1 MFTTAIPVHRVTPE
15 KIEQLGEKDIFV
27 FGSTLMGTHFGDAAQ
42 VAYEKFGAGG
52 VAEGLKGSAYAIPVV
67 RAGVDMVKPHI
78 DTFLSFARSH
88 PEYHYLVT
96 RIGCGIADFS
106 DEEIAPLFAP
116 AVELEQVSLPAS
128 FWKILLRRGLY
139 MPRLPQE
146 RIASDHIDHLA
157 ENEIFVFGSNLAGKH
172 YGGAAFVANK
182 KFGAEW
188 GVGSGLTGQTYAIPT
203 MRAGVEMIKPYVD
216 EFLAFARN
224 HPEYRFLVTRVGCG
238 IAGFSDREIAPLF
251 REAADIANIALPLSF
266 CRVIFSPD

>member
-96 RIGCGIADFS
+96 RIGCGIAGFS

-116 AVELEQVSLPAS
+116 AVEMEQVSLPAS
-128 FWKILLRRGLY
+128 FWKILLRRGLF

-172 YGGAAFVANK
+172 YGEPLLWPIRNSAPSGAWGAALP
-182 KFGAEW
+182 GR
-188 GVGSGLTGQTYAIPT
+188 P
-203 MRAGVEMIKPYVD
+203 MPY
-216 EFLAFARN
+216 
-224 HPEYRFLVTRVGCG
+224 PPCG
-238 IAGFSDREIAPLF
+238 PAWR
-251 REAADIANIALPLSF
+251 
-266 CRVIFSPD
+266 

>member
-88 PEYHYLVT
+88 PEYHYFVT
-96 RIGCGIADFS
+96 RIGCGIAGFS

-238 IAGFSDREIAPLF
+238 PYCPAGSRG
-251 REAADIANIALPLSF
+251 
-266 CRVIFSPD
+266 CRPQP

>member
-1 MFTTAIPVHRVTPE
+1 MISDQVTQGADRAPYRS
-15 KIEQLGEKDIFV
+15 LFY
-27 FGSTLMGTHFGDAAQ
+27 AA
-42 VAYEKFGAGG
+42 G
-52 VAEGLKGSAYAIPVV
+52 
-67 RAGVDMVKPHI
+67 
-78 DTFLSFARSH
+78 
-88 PEYHYLVT
+88 
-96 RIGCGIADFS
+96 FS

-266 CRVIFSPD
+266 WRVIFSID